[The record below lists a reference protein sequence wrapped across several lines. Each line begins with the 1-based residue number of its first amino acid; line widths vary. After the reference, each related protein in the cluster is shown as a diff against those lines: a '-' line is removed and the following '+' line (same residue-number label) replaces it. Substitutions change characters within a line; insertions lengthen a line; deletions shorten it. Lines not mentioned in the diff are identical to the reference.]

1 MNKIIKIFKMLI
13 HSAYICILF
22 IPLIQYSLFAQSI
35 IGYIFDS
42 NNNPLPGANIYID
55 NSNIGS
61 ISNSDGYYTLNL
73 KPGYYKVI
81 YSFIGYQNDTLNI
94 SIKANEKIT
103 KDIILIE
110 YLLES
115 EAIMVFANEY
125 NDAQEIVW
133 KTIQNKNE
141 YLASIKNYEYDAY
154 QKTIFKVD
162 LSKEKRIIGGL
173 IETHSKGYYQYPDEF
188 EEVVLAK
195 KQSANFSDITNV
207 FAVGK
212 LPNLLEESIKFDELS
227 VVTPLSKKAL
237 DYYQF
242 EMVDT
247 TYFNNRM
254 VFNMTFQPRMQGI
267 PLFSGEMS
275 IIDKDFAV
283 IYCELDGQE
292 RITTQ
297 LRNNIQITQKF
308 RQYESQFWFPT
319 EMTMKSNIDLDIP
332 GFPTLYWT
340 QQGLISNYRINLE
353 NFKHDFDM
361 NILSYQ
367 LLSKIDREELWQNVQ
382 SIPLNEEEE
391 EALEHIDSVMTNL
404 GIIKKSI
411 VYILQNFDNILIT
424 GFYDFYHFNRVEGNY
439 FGLGFD
445 SKRKFE
451 DSRLRLNIGHG
462 IEDDRTKFSF
472 WLQNNFLKERFSI
485 RNQFYKRLA
494 FLDQFYRYNRSDI
507 TLQSL
512 LLKNDYADYYYEK
525 GYKFALEY
533 KLLKY
538 LKIGAE
544 YAHNDQKT
552 ATNHI
557 ELDPSHQKK
566 SYRPTF
572 EIDEGTI
579 KSIEISLVSDNL
591 KFFDY
596 GWLQMPDLSQDF
608 FDVNFSILYSAKQ
621 YLNSYFDFS
630 RYYLAINSFKKY
642 PPYFHIYFRLSA
654 GYLTLDKPTQYH
666 FHLAGAYGSFGN
678 PILFRTIKSDE
689 FLGDQY
695 LALSFEN
702 SFKNT
707 IYSLLHLPFIRNSK
721 LDLIVFSN
729 LGWINNKFIPT
740 NSSSKFNKIEIT
752 NNPLTEIGCSV
763 GNIFTF
769 LRLDFTWRTSYK
781 TGDDFYVNLTS
792 RIFIR

>member
-1 MNKIIKIFKMLI
+1 M
-13 HSAYICILF
+13 
-22 IPLIQYSLFAQSI
+22 
-35 IGYIFDS
+35 
-42 NNNPLPGANIYID
+42 
-55 NSNIGS
+55 
-61 ISNSDGYYTLNL
+61 NL

-94 SIKANEKIT
+94 SIKANNKI
-103 KDIILIE
+103 KKNIILKE

-115 EAIMVFANEY
+115 EAIMVFAKEY

-247 TYFNNRM
+247 TYFNNHM

-297 LRNNIQITQKF
+297 LRNNIRITQKF

-332 GFPTLYWT
+332 GFPILYWT
-340 QQGLISNYRINLE
+340 QHGLISNYRINLE

-382 SIPLNEEEE
+382 SIPLNKEEE
-391 EALEHIDSVMTNL
+391 EALQHIDSVITNM
-404 GIIKKSI
+404 GFIKKSI
-411 VYILQNFDNILIT
+411 ITIIQNFDNIMIT

-445 SKRKFE
+445 SKRKF
-451 DSRLRLNIGHG
+451 DNSRLRLNIGHG
-462 IEDDRTKFSF
+462 IEDDRFK
-472 WLQNNFLKERFSI
+472 
-485 RNQFYKRLA
+485 
-494 FLDQFYRYNRSDI
+494 YRVI
-507 TLQSL
+507 
-512 LLKNDYADYYYEK
+512 
-525 GYKFALEY
+525 
-533 KLLKY
+533 
-538 LKIGAE
+538 
-544 YAHNDQKT
+544 
-552 ATNHI
+552 
-557 ELDPSHQKK
+557 KK
-566 SYRPTF
+566 V
-572 EIDEGTI
+572 E
-579 KSIEISLVSDNL
+579 
-591 KFFDY
+591 
-596 GWLQMPDLSQDF
+596 
-608 FDVNFSILYSAKQ
+608 
-621 YLNSYFDFS
+621 
-630 RYYLAINSFKKY
+630 
-642 PPYFHIYFRLSA
+642 
-654 GYLTLDKPTQYH
+654 
-666 FHLAGAYGSFGN
+666 
-678 PILFRTIKSDE
+678 
-689 FLGDQY
+689 
-695 LALSFEN
+695 
-702 SFKNT
+702 
-707 IYSLLHLPFIRNSK
+707 
-721 LDLIVFSN
+721 
-729 LGWINNKFIPT
+729 
-740 NSSSKFNKIEIT
+740 
-752 NNPLTEIGCSV
+752 
-763 GNIFTF
+763 
-769 LRLDFTWRTSYK
+769 
-781 TGDDFYVNLTS
+781 
-792 RIFIR
+792 